1 MRKELFK
8 RVIKKHGAQMQMVV
22 AMEEM
27 AELQKE
33 LSKAIRGKGNKNSI
47 AEEIADVE
55 IMLEQMKII
64 FDCKKEVRGWKKIK
78 LARIKKRMEGDK
90 L

>member
-1 MRKELFK
+1 MTQDILKQAIAHYGDK
-8 RVIKKHGAQMQMVV
+8 MQLTV

-33 LSKAIRGKGNKNSI
+33 LSKAIRGNPDYSHI

-55 IMLEQMKII
+55 IMVEQLKII
-64 FDCKKEVRGWKKIK
+64 FDCKFQVSSWKHTKLERLRNKIGS
-78 LARIKKRMEGDK
+78 E
-90 L
+90 